1 MIEASFTQQYGI
13 RLRNEPEMTW
23 DEFCVHLS
31 GLNGDTVL
39 GSVVRIRSE
48 TDRERIKNFSKQEK
62 QIYDDWRFRKRKA
75 VSEKEGKRIEAEVEK
90 MFALAFG

>member
-1 MIEASFTQQYGI
+1 M
-13 RLRNEPEMTW
+13 
-23 DEFCVHLS
+23 
-31 GLNGDTVL
+31 
-39 GSVVRIRSE
+39 RIRSERSGSYYLRQSFDGE

-62 QIYDDWRFRKRKA
+62 QIYDDWRSKRRKA